1 MSTYEQNLCD
11 LNDVLFVL
19 PEASKYNQ
27 RSLLSP
33 NWVASGTSNI
43 YNLYSPGYIA
53 SDAVLYVDGG
63 ELKVLDAAN
72 NTTILSPHPDGS
84 EDWVFYSKNLK
95 TGKTVKIQMQK
106 LMKKLN
112 DLLGEDLFEEWYDD
126 IT

>member
-33 NWVASGTSNI
+33 NWVASGTSNL

-53 SDAVLYVDGG
+53 SDAVLYVDGQDLG
-63 ELKVLDAAN
+63 AEA
-72 NTTILSPHPDGS
+72 GS
-84 EDWVFYSKNLK
+84 EPSSN
-95 TGKTVKIQMQK
+95 
-106 LMKKLN
+106 N
-112 DLLGEDLFEEWYDD
+112 EW
-126 IT
+126 